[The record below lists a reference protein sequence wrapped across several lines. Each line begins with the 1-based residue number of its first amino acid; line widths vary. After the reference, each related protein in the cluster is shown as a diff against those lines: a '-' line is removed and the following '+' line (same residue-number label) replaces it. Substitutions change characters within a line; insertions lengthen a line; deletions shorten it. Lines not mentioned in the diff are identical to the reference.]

1 MTGSR
6 ARRGAATAQAPSL
19 SEALAGWAAALT
31 WKRLPSE
38 VVVMARRILL
48 DTLGCALHGSTT
60 PEAKALAR
68 ARADLGGSGPC
79 TVWGTR
85 GGAPPQAAALL
96 NGAHA
101 HMRELDDIGGGGHAG
116 ACQVPA
122 VLAAAELA
130 GGDGRDV
137 LLGLVAGHEIT
148 SRLTDA
154 ASYDVMTL
162 RGWHTTG
169 VYGSLGAAVAAAR
182 ALRLDASR
190 TAHALGLAGSYTGG
204 TWAFMA
210 DGAMSKRVH
219 PGRSAEIGL
228 TAAVLARRGVTGP
241 REVLDAPW
249 GGLFATYA
257 PGESDARAPL
267 AGLGEGFRILRKGF
281 KPFPVCWGINSAAD
295 SMLALR
301 EKHGLEAGDVA
312 KVRIVLSEMS
322 RRMIGG
328 TRLDSVL
335 HAQMSVTYALA
346 CILLHGRLT
355 LREFSPAALADP
367 AARALMARMELVV
380 DPAAHGERQTVEV
393 ETRDRR
399 RLTSRVELPLG
410 HWDNPLSDA
419 DLEAKFLRLAG
430 AALGPV
436 RATKAAALVVRV
448 EQPGALRRL
457 LALLRAA

>member
-1 MTGSR
+1 MTGSKSTR
-6 ARRGAATAQAPSL
+6 PAAAAPSA
-19 SEALAGWAAALT
+19 SEALAAWAAGLT
-31 WKRLPSE
+31 WKALPSE
-38 VVVMARRILL
+38 VVAMARRVLL
-48 DTLGCALHGSTT
+48 DTLGCGLHGSTT

-68 ARADLGGSGPC
+68 ARADLGGAGPC

-85 GGAPPQAAALL
+85 GGAPPQTAALM

-122 VLAAAELA
+122 VMAAAELA
-130 GGDGRDV
+130 KGDGRDV

-169 VYGSLGAAVAAAR
+169 VYGSLGASIAAAR
-182 ALRLDASR
+182 ALRLDAAR

-228 TAAVLARRGVTGP
+228 TAAVLARRGITGP
-241 REVLDAPW
+241 SGVLDAPW

-257 PGESDARAPL
+257 PGESDAHAPL
-267 AGLGEGFRILRKGF
+267 DGLGEGFRIMRKGF
-281 KPFPVCWGINSAAD
+281 KPFPVCWGINSAVD

-301 EKHGLEAGDVA
+301 EKHGLEADDIA
-312 KVRIVLSEMS
+312 RIRIVLSEMS

-335 HAQMSVTYALA
+335 HAQMSVTYSLA

-393 ETRDRR
+393 ETRDGR

-419 DLEAKFLRLAG
+419 DLQAKFLRLAG
-430 AALGPV
+430 AALGAA
-436 RATKAAALVVRV
+436 RAAKAAALVARV
-448 EQPGALRRL
+448 EQPDALRRL